1 MLCCSSSFVPKIMG
15 GNYIIDTTL
24 KSEVKQKI
32 VLNLIICKPVKNY
45 NGQKFREMRISRYVM
60 RNLISRNIQCEFRIT
75 ENKGFFEVLR
85 AFIGPSELLIIEKK
99 FKNTLI

>member
-1 MLCCSSSFVPKIMG
+1 MQLFYSPSCGFLEHI
-15 GNYIIDTTL
+15 
-24 KSEVKQKI
+24 
-32 VLNLIICKPVKNY
+32 Y

-85 AFIGPSELLIIEKK
+85 AFIGPSELLIIEKNLK
-99 FKNTLI
+99 TH